1 MGGLPLSFLKRFA
14 YILSLIVA
22 CFVTLPGGISI
33 ACEQLALPFVLYLES
48 LWITL

>member
-22 CFVTLPGGISI
+22 CFVTLPGGLLLLVNNWLYPLFSI
-33 ACEQLALPFVLYLES
+33 
-48 LWITL
+48 